1 MNSFNKAVK
10 KTADT
15 FKKWLGK
22 NSLVRIYTHLD
33 ADGISSGTI
42 MARLL
47 KSLGVS
53 FQLTIIEQLTDE
65 HINEIKRE
73 GGLLVLL
80 DFGSGQLS
88 KLKGVIKKRKTL
100 IIDHHQPQASLK
112 SKNLAHLNP
121 CLQGLD
127 GGSQVSTSGLCY
139 LLSKEF
145 HHDEFNAS
153 LAIIGAQGDLQE
165 MDSSINSGIINKSSL
180 EQRQDLNIYGLN
192 TRPIHKA
199 IEYAD
204 ELVPGVSGDETSCVN
219 FLKELKIPL
228 KDGDDWRTINDLT
241 SEEKQRLISSII
253 VKRGGLEKPED
264 IFRTV
269 YELKIGRKRSTSEWS
284 AVLNACGRM
293 NMPSM
298 GVSALLNPSYEN
310 KIDVVLKEYK
320 NTIAEGLRWLEE
332 NMDNKELVKET
343 KRALFFIAKDE
354 INYKVV
360 GTLCSIKGPMSN
372 KEFIVGF
379 ADNKDKT
386 KVSVRRVGDSEV
398 KASDLVIKAAKGIG
412 EGGGHAQAA
421 GASIEKDKEEVFIKQ
436 FNKALK

>member
-1 MNSFNKAVK
+1 MKSFNKAVK

-15 FKKWLGK
+15 LRKWLGK
-22 NSLVRIYTHLD
+22 KELVRVYTHLD

-42 MARLL
+42 MIRLL
-47 KSLGVS
+47 KSLGAL

-65 HINEIKRE
+65 HINEIKKE

-88 KLKGVIKKRKTL
+88 KLKDIIKKRKTL
-100 IIDHHQPQASLK
+100 IIDHHQPQASFK
-112 SKNLAHLNP
+112 SKNLVHLNP
-121 CLQGLD
+121 CLHGLD

-145 HHDEFNAS
+145 HHDKFNAS

-165 MDSSINSGIINKSSL
+165 MDSSINSSIINKSSL

-192 TRPIHKA
+192 TRPVHKA

-204 ELVPGVSGDETSCVN
+204 GLVPGVSGDETSCVN

-253 VKRGGLEKPED
+253 VKRSGLKKPED

-269 YELKIGRKRSTSEWS
+269 YELKIGRNRSTSEWS

-310 KIDVVLKEYK
+310 KIDVVLKEYR

-343 KRALFFIAKDE
+343 KKALFFIAKDKV
-354 INYKVV
+354 NYKVV

-386 KVSVRRVGDSEV
+386 KVSVRRVGESEI

-421 GASIEKDKEEVFIKQ
+421 GASIERDKEEVFIKH